1 MRFEDW
7 EPLYL
12 EIIRDMGYDRVKDEE
27 SARVLSGIISGMPSS
42 RKTSILRLEAL
53 VRDRDVLVCG
63 NAPTLEAELEEVQ
76 PEDFCVIAADG
87 AAAVLMDKGIVPHII
102 VTDLDGDVEAEIK
115 ASQAGAV
122 MVVHGHGDNIP
133 VIRSIV
139 PGLCNVLGS
148 TQAVPLANVHNFGG
162 FTDGDRCVFLARE
175 LGASAIVLIGFDFS
189 DPHVNAT
196 KRKKLE
202 WARKLIDI
210 VLECKAGAVGEG
222 IGAAGA
228 AGDRGLKSQPI

>member
-12 EIIRDMGYDRVKDEE
+12 EIIRDMGYDRVRDEE
-27 SARVLSGIISGMPSS
+27 SARILAGIISGMPSS
-42 RKTSILRLEAL
+42 KIASIQRLEEL

-63 NAPTLEAELEEVQ
+63 NAPILEGELKEVQ
-76 PEDFCVIAADG
+76 TNDFCIIAADG
-87 AAAVLMDKGIVPHII
+87 AAAVLMDKGILPHII
-102 VTDLDGDVEAEIK
+102 VTDLDGDVEAEIR
-115 ASQAGAV
+115 ASRMGAV

-133 VIRSIV
+133 LIRSIV
-139 PGLCNVLGS
+139 PTLYNVIGS

-189 DPHVNAT
+189 DPDVNAT

-202 WARKLIDI
+202 WARRLIDV
-210 VLECKAGAVGEG
+210 VLEGNAGSV
-222 IGAAGA
+222 
-228 AGDRGLKSQPI
+228 GDRA

>member
-12 EIIRDMGYDRVKDEE
+12 EIIKDMGYDRVRDEE

-42 RKTSILRLEAL
+42 RRASIWKLEEL

-63 NAPTLEAELEEVQ
+63 NAPTLKDELEEVQ
-76 PEDFCVIAADG
+76 PNDFCIIAADG
-87 AAAVLMDKGIVPHII
+87 AAAVLMDMGIVPHII

-115 ASQAGAV
+115 ASRMGAL

-133 VIRSIV
+133 VIGLIV
-139 PGLCNVLGS
+139 PGLCNVVGS
-148 TQAVPLANVHNFGG
+148 TQSVPLANVHNFGG

-175 LGASAIVLIGFDFS
+175 LGASAMVLIGFDFS

-202 WARKLIDI
+202 WARKLID
-210 VLECKAGAVGEG
+210 VALEGKAGAS
-222 IGAAGA
+222 
-228 AGDRGLKSQPI
+228 GDRGLKSQPI

>member
-12 EIIRDMGYDRVKDEE
+12 EIIRDMGYDRVRDEE

-42 RKTSILRLEAL
+42 LIASIRRLKGL

-63 NAPTLEAELEEVQ
+63 NAPTLKGELKEVK
-76 PEDFCVIAADG
+76 PNDFCIIAADG
-87 AAAVLMDKGIVPHII
+87 AAAVLMDMCIVPHII
-102 VTDLDGDVEAEIK
+102 VTDLDGDVKAEIK
-115 ASQAGAV
+115 ASQAGAI

-133 VIRSIV
+133 IIGSIV
-139 PGLCNVLGS
+139 PKLCNVVGS
-148 TQAVPLANVHNFGG
+148 TQTVPLANVHNFGG

-175 LGASAIVLIGFDFS
+175 MGASAIVLIGFDFS

-196 KRKKLE
+196 KKKKLE
-202 WARKLIDI
+202 WARKLINV
-210 VLECKAGAVGEG
+210 VLEGE
-222 IGAAGA
+222 AGA
-228 AGDRGLKSQPI
+228 AGDCG

>member
-12 EIIRDMGYDRVKDEE
+12 EIIRDMGYDRVRDEE

-42 RKTSILRLEAL
+42 KIASIRRLEAL

-63 NAPTLEAELEEVQ
+63 NAPTLKDELKEVI
-76 PEDFCVIAADG
+76 PNDFCVIAADG
-87 AAAVLMDKGIVPHII
+87 ATAVLMDVGIVPQII
-102 VTDLDGDVEAEIK
+102 VTDLDGDVEAETK
-115 ASQAGAV
+115 ASRMGAV

-133 VIRSIV
+133 IIRSIV
-139 PGLCNVLGS
+139 PKLCNVVGS

-175 LGASAIVLIGFDFS
+175 LVASAIVLIGFDFS
-189 DPHVNAT
+189 DPHVNAI

-210 VLECKAGAVGEG
+210 VLECKAGAVGA
-222 IGAAGA
+222 GAA

>member
-12 EIIRDMGYDRVKDEE
+12 EIIKDMGYDRVRDEE

-42 RKTSILRLEAL
+42 RKASIRRLEAL
-53 VRDRDVLVCG
+53 VRDRNVLVCG
-63 NAPTLEAELEEVQ
+63 NALTLGDELKEVQ
-76 PEDFCVIAADG
+76 PEDYCVIAADG
-87 AAAVLMDKGIVPHII
+87 AAAVLMDVGIVPHII
-102 VTDLDGDVEAEIK
+102 VTDLDGDVEAETK
-115 ASQAGAV
+115 ASQMGAV

-133 VIRSIV
+133 IIRSIV
-139 PGLCNVLGS
+139 PKLFNVVGS

-189 DPHVNAT
+189 DPNVNAN

-202 WARKLIDI
+202 WARKLIDV
-210 VLECKAGAVGEG
+210 VLEGE
-222 IGAAGA
+222 AGA

>member
-12 EIIRDMGYDRVKDEE
+12 EIIRDMGYDRVRDEE

-42 RKTSILRLEAL
+42 KIASIRRLEEL

-63 NAPTLEAELEEVQ
+63 NAPTLGGELTEVQ
-76 PEDFCVIAADG
+76 PEDYCVIAADG
-87 AAAVLMDKGIVPHII
+87 AAAVLMDMDIVPHII
-102 VTDLDGDVEAEIK
+102 VTDLDGDVEAQIK
-115 ASQAGAV
+115 ASRMGAV

-133 VIRSIV
+133 IIGSIV
-139 PGLCNVLGS
+139 PKLYNVVGS
-148 TQAVPLANVHNFGG
+148 TQAMPLANVYNFGG

-175 LGASAIVLIGFDFS
+175 MEASAIVLIGFDFS

-202 WARKLIDI
+202 WARKLID
-210 VLECKAGAVGEG
+210 VALEGN
-222 IGAAGA
+222 AGA
-228 AGDRGLKSQPI
+228 AVDRGLKSQPI